1 MQRTSLIR
9 ATSPARSG
17 DTSGAADGLT
27 AARNQNGQHAHQ
39 LGQLLNETM
48 ALSKLLRA
56 YALTRQLGENV
67 AELHKE
73 IHRCLHHGGGH
84 EPLHYR
90 QRLMDLEKQYLAL
103 VLQGE

>member
-1 MQRTSLIR
+1 MQP
-9 ATSPARSG
+9 TSPARSVR
-17 DTSGAADGLT
+17 SSAAAGLIT
-27 AARNQNGQHAHQ
+27 AFDQNGHHAHQ
-39 LGQLLNETM
+39 LVQLLNETM

-56 YALTRQLGENV
+56 YALTSHLGENV
-67 AELHKE
+67 AELHNA
-73 IHRCLHHGGGH
+73 IHRCLYHGDGQ